1 MCRVHCLIPHAQLIS
16 HVQLFAT
23 PWTVTHQPP
32 LSMEFFKQEYW
43 NGLPFPTLG
52 GLPNPGME
60 PASPASSVLAGGF
73 FTTEPPLRTVFN
85 PLFNVCGSC
94 DSEASITW

>member
-1 MCRVHCLIPHAQLIS
+1 MLVSRSCVG
-16 HVQLFAT
+16 LFVT
-23 PWTVTHQPP
+23 PWTVTRQPP

-43 NGLPFPTLG
+43 NGLPFPTLW

-60 PASPASSVLAGGF
+60 PVSPASSVLTGGF

-85 PLFNVCGSC
+85 PLFNVCGSY
-94 DSEASITW
+94 DSEAFITW